1 MATNMQ
7 VHQQVIHSPVSL
19 HEFAGLPPVV
29 HSQAQLILLLSLRV
43 PQVLRL
49 PAALPVQPVL
59 AD

>member
-1 MATNMQ
+1 MQ
-7 VHQQVIHSPVSL
+7 VRQQVIHSPVSRHVFVEL
-19 HEFAGLPPVV
+19 LLVV
-29 HSQAQLILLLSLRV
+29 HSQAQLIPLLSLRV